1 MTVTPVKNT
10 EDPRVKRTRQLLRQA
25 FDALLAEKPFEAIS
39 VQDIT
44 ERATVNRGTF
54 YTHYQDKFDLAE
66 HAAREIFQSHLTGS
80 VQLTSPLTED
90 ILRRLCLAV
99 FDFLVKTYSHCKL
112 DRQLEAL
119 LEGAMHDALSGFIV
133 DWLGQDTRDT
143 RARRPDLA
151 ITAQTISS
159 AFIGA
164 GLRWIRGQR
173 TLPKAELTQQIVA
186 VLAPGVLGGTR
197 RLQVIAQ
204 PG

>member
-54 YTHYQDKFDLAE
+54 YAHYQDKLDLADS
-66 HAAREIFQSHLTGS
+66 AAREVFQRHLTGN
-80 VQLTSPLTED
+80 VQVTSPLTED
-90 ILRRLCLAV
+90 TLQRLCLAV
-99 FDFLVKTYSHCKL
+99 FDFLVKTYGHCKL

-119 LEGAMHDALSGFIV
+119 LEGAMYEVLSGFVV

-143 RARRPDLA
+143 RARRPALA

-164 GLRWIRGQR
+164 GLKWIRGER
-173 TLPKAELTQQIVA
+173 ACPAAELAQQIVA
-186 VLAPGVLGGTR
+186 VLAPGVLGSAR
-197 RLQVIAQ
+197 SLQ
-204 PG
+204 